1 MNWIFLNLNHAFEA
15 SVDSTRKS
23 RSLLVYSNVVGD
35 AEHPLIAKSSAIELG
50 VETCTSNPFTC
61 NGCLCVVLS
70 WTLSYKRKQKDARW
84 KSDTYHRING
94 VTKKLIKF
102 ASPVLMDCLQTG
114 LTTLTSGQ
122 PLETSGRA
130 VVASLKRGPERKAG
144 PMIKAGIQRGGRQAY
159 KKAKRSVASIF
170 QRKR

>member
-61 NGCLCVVLS
+61 NGCLCVFLS

-122 PLETSGRA
+122 PLETWTCGGCVVETRSREESRSHDQSGDP
-130 VVASLKRGPERKAG
+130 KRG
-144 PMIKAGIQRGGRQAY
+144 
-159 KKAKRSVASIF
+159 STSL
-170 QRKR
+170 